1 MRISVYAD
9 KAGVLR
15 TLLAGMKRLDRDI
28 AKHMRRET
36 KNMVQQ
42 EWQRAVAEHADTRL
56 EQLVLASTARV
67 AVSDRNVKLKSA
79 HLSKRLSGGLTPSAH
94 YGPVEFGAAIGQSSV
109 TQRSRRGRTYSYKR
123 TTGRQFKRP
132 NKSGYVVYPAAKNI
146 IPRLASL
153 WVQTMVRA
161 FHEAAEGR

>member
-36 KNMVQQ
+36 KTMVQQ
-42 EWQRAVAEHADTRL
+42 EWQRAVAEHANTRL
-56 EQLVLASTARV
+56 EHRVLVSTARV

-79 HLSKRLSGGLTPSAH
+79 HLSRSLSGGLKPSET
-94 YGPVEFGAAIGQSSV
+94 YGPVEFGSELHTSTV
-109 TQRSRRGRTYSYKR
+109 TQRSRKGRSYTYNR
-123 TTGRQFKRP
+123 TTGRQFRVPKQ
-132 NKSGYVVYPAAKNI
+132 SGYVVYPAAKNI